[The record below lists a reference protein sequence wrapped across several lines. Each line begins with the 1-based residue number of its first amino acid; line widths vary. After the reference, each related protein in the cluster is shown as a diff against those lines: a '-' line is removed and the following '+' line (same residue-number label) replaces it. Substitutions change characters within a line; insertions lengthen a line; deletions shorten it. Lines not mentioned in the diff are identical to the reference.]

1 MSGASDYVLGQ
12 SERAARRLALQ
23 DLHFA
28 APSEAL
34 LDALAL
40 RPADRVVEL
49 GCGPGAFTRRI
60 LNRLGANGVVVGVDS
75 SSGLLEQA
83 KASLAQLG
91 GSRFQPTLADV
102 AKPGAWID
110 GADVVT
116 GRAVLHHVPMAE
128 FLLGRL
134 RARLRPGTRI
144 GFLEP
149 DFRSPLARIA
159 HLEATSRPEL
169 APLLVWAK
177 SINDL
182 YSAWRISPCVGA
194 TLAQTLETAGYSN
207 VRHAWHEFPTDE
219 TVIEN
224 IQMIYDEV
232 RDTYVSLGILS
243 AAEIDEQQ
251 RLLRALPNDVLPA
264 VWGLHQVSAVV

>member
-1 MSGASDYVLGQ
+1 MSATDYVLGQ

-23 DLHFA
+23 DQHFA

-40 RPADRVVEL
+40 KPGDRVVEL
-49 GCGPGAFTRRI
+49 GCGAGAFTRRI

-75 SSGLLEQA
+75 SASFLEHA
-83 KASLAQLG
+83 KDSLGQHG
-91 GSRFQPTLADV
+91 GTRFKPTLADV
-102 AKPGAWID
+102 AKPGAWLD

-128 FLLGRL
+128 FLLGKL
-134 RARLRPGTRI
+134 RAILRPGTRI

-149 DFRSPLARIA
+149 DFRSPLAKIA
-159 HLEATSRPEL
+159 HLEATGRPEL

-177 SINDL
+177 AINDL
-182 YSAWRISPCVGA
+182 YAAWRISPSVGA
-194 TLAQTLETAGYSN
+194 TLAQTLETAGYQN
-207 VRHAWHEFPTDE
+207 VRHVWHEFPTDA

-224 IQMIYDEV
+224 ILMIYDEV
-232 RDTYVSLGILS
+232 RDTYASLGILS
-243 AAEIDEQQ
+243 LAEIDEQQ
-251 RLLRALPNDVLPA
+251 KLLRALPVGALPA
-264 VWGLHQVSAVV
+264 VWGLHQVTALV